1 MRSYVGIFA
10 KSFQSDALKL
20 IISAEIVH
28 PSHGMPT
35 FKPRSADY
43 IRVEIDGQSRKLLRR
58 RAFDQFNAS
67 MLGLGDLTR
76 ESKPTDAIAAVFDL
90 EGFTQ
95 FCNQIDPHLSV
106 PSFLHPFLSWLM
118 AELRNEMKQ
127 KDEEEGVALWCPL
140 PFFTKFMGDGLL
152 VIWSSKGL
160 SQAAMR
166 NVIASTWSICKK
178 YQHDFLPSLK
188 SKVAEP
194 PSRLRVGLAR
204 GTVYSVGEGNDYVG
218 SCVNMASRLQ
228 KLPGISFAFNR
239 RGFDLE
245 DDRTTPFFTDRII
258 TREVSVRGI
267 GDGELVCILRSEFEK
282 MKSADKKLYREV

>member
-1 MRSYVGIFA
+1 
-10 KSFQSDALKL
+10 
-20 IISAEIVH
+20 
-28 PSHGMPT
+28 MPT
-35 FKPRSADY
+35 YKPRSADY
-43 IRVEIDGQSRKLLRR
+43 VRTIIDGHRRKLLSYP
-58 RAFDQFNAS
+58 AFDRFNAS
-67 MLGLGDLTR
+67 MLGLGNLTL
-76 ESKPTDAIAAVFDL
+76 ESAPTDAIAAVFDL
-90 EGFTQ
+90 EGFSQ

-118 AELRNEMKQ
+118 DELRNQMKQ

-140 PFFTKFMGDGLL
+140 PFFTKFLGDGLL

-178 YQHDFLPSLK
+178 YQTDFLPSLK
-188 SKVAEP
+188 SRVVEP
-194 PSRLRVGLAR
+194 PTRLRVGLAR

-218 SCVNMASRLQ
+218 SCINMAARMQ

-245 DDRTTPFFTDRII
+245 DSRTTSFFTDHII
-258 TREVSVRGI
+258 TRAVAVRGI
-267 GDGELVCILRSEFEK
+267 GEGELVCILRNQYEK
-282 MKSADKKLYREV
+282 MKSADKKLYREL